1 MAPKVSAVQKSFG
14 YELRRARKTAG
25 MTQVDA
31 AAALGVVPSAVS
43 SYERGT
49 RGVDLAT
56 VTKLDGVYTANKTL
70 VRKWH
75 DSKRGADL
83 DPWFQE
89 ISAIEQSA
97 LELRDYQPLVWPGLV
112 QTEAY
117 ARALTQDVWPGRGT
131 DSVESLVK
139 SRMKRQELL
148 EVGDR
153 PLILMIVE
161 EGVIHRRVGG
171 IGDGELCEQIQRVVR
186 EMKADTLRLQVVPR
200 NAGRHHGGT
209 GPFRVYTFAD
219 RPSLASAEHMTGE
232 AKIDDPK
239 MVAHCMTVFGLLQ
252 AEALSGDQSL
262 ELLEEALTK

>member
-1 MAPKVSAVQKSFG
+1 MASNVSAVQRSFG
-14 YELRRARKTAG
+14 NELRRARKAAG

-31 AAALGVVPSAVS
+31 ATALGVVPSAVS

-56 VTKLDGVYTANKTL
+56 VTKLDKVYSASKTL

-75 DSKRGADL
+75 DSKRGADI

-89 ISAIEQSA
+89 ISEIEQSA
-97 LELRDYQPLVWPGLV
+97 IELRDYQPLVWPGLV

-148 EVGDR
+148 DVVDR

-171 IGDGELCEQIQRVVR
+171 ISNAETREQIQRVVR
-186 EMKADTLRLQVVPR
+186 EVKAGTLRLQVVPQ
-200 NAGRHHGGT
+200 NAGKHHGGT

-232 AKIDDPK
+232 AKIDDSK
-239 MVAHCMTVFGLLQ
+239 VVAHCMTVFGLLQ
-252 AEALSGDQSL
+252 AEALSGDRSL
-262 ELLEEALTK
+262 GLLEEALNE